1 MNSRGTTYQRI
12 REILLGWGRNHL
24 RAYPWRETREPYHV
38 LLAEVLLHRTRAD
51 QVVPVYHRILRRYP
65 TIHDLAVAQ
74 PEDLADILR
83 PLGLHW
89 RVPLLL
95 DMAREVVSRFG
106 GDIPAD
112 PEKLITLPGI
122 GPYIAAATSCFAFNR
137 PEPILDTNTV
147 RVLGRLF
154 RLDVRE
160 SSRRSRK
167 FRALMAELLDR
178 NQPRLFN
185 LALIDFAALI
195 CTPTK
200 PACDRCPLQS
210 LCLYKDRP
218 SQGCCSNN
226 SS

>member
-1 MNSRGTTYQRI
+1 MSSRGTTYQRI
-12 REILLGWGRNHL
+12 REILLEWGRNHL

-51 QVVPVYHRILRRYP
+51 QVVPVYHRILKRYP
-65 TIHDLAVAQ
+65 TIHNLAVAQ
-74 PEDLADILR
+74 LEDLADILR

-112 PEKLITLPGI
+112 PETLMTLPGI
-122 GPYIAAATSCFAFNR
+122 GPYIAAATSCFAFDR

-147 RVLGRLF
+147 RLLGRLF

-160 SSRRSRK
+160 SSRKSRK
-167 FRALMAELLDR
+167 FRTLMTELLDR

-185 LALIDFAALI
+185 LALIDLAALI
-195 CTPTK
+195 CTPTA

-210 LCLYKDRP
+210 LCLYKGQP
-218 SQGCCSNN
+218 GQSCCPNN